1 MHGRVKVIQTAEQ
14 ERARK
19 LKRDQISK
27 EFAEECEKLWACREK
42 NDFSEAQLEKIGSLI
57 ETSPDTA
64 TLWNYRREIIMHLI
78 KNYSEDQ
85 EKVSEL
91 LESELNLT
99 TRCLYS
105 SPKSYTIWYHR
116 TWVMSN
122 HTAPNWE
129 SELKL
134 CNQALAKDERN
145 FHCWDY
151 RRFVVSKGSVS
162 TELELEFTYTAIEK
176 NMSNYSAWHYR
187 GELLASVSNVPCMSS
202 VRSPTSQIQGNS
214 RQSRPRFDF
223 STPNG
228 ELDLVHNALYTDPAD
243 QSPWFYYWWLLGS
256 GERKV
261 YLRELYISR
270 KLGRFVLVFSSAK
283 LIQTLKELQVSIKV
297 FPCEGTVSNSITLTP
312 KLLGGW
318 NSVLDEQLSAVWW
331 LPLNN
336 DLVTRYAPEND
347 RHLYQ
352 CQPWNVVAQV
362 SIRKTNRDGRNEI
375 HENMSEDSANYL
387 HLRCCMDSHQNE
399 SLTRVTLDPLRLL
412 NPMILPSHDP
422 KDLVGEL
429 NTVRELLSF
438 EPGNKWALL
447 TFVSLLRFIR
457 PHNCN
462 EEVTE
467 ALNKLVSVD
476 PQRSSYY
483 EHLRSLY
490 AALDVLAHAY
500 EYQSREVVLH
510 GLDMSCFRNLDW
522 YALMTKINFSN
533 NSIVRIPDTFAYLI
547 SVLELNLDDNQLVTL
562 HGISRLPS
570 LTNLSVQ
577 RNRLCT
583 FESIED
589 LVYCPSLRI
598 VYMNGNEVVKLPHL
612 SNMISEHPG
621 FQRQGGSFSLVYDI
635 TDHH

>member
-1 MHGRVKVIQTAEQ
+1 MHGRVKIIQTAEQ

-19 LKRDQISK
+19 LKKDQISK
-27 EFAEECEKLWACREK
+27 EFSEEFEKLWLCREK
-42 NDFSEAQLEKIGSLI
+42 DDFNEVHLEKIGSLI

-78 KNYSEDQ
+78 RKFSEDQ
-85 EKVSEL
+85 EKVSKL
-91 LESELNLT
+91 FESELNLT

-105 SPKSYTIWYHR
+105 SPKSYTVWYHR
-116 TWVMSN
+116 SWVMNN
-122 HTAPNWE
+122 HTSPNWE

-134 CNQALAKDERN
+134 CNQALTQDERN

-151 RRFVVSKGSVS
+151 RRFVVSKGNIS
-162 TELELEFTYTAIEK
+162 TELELEFTDSAIEK

-187 GELLASVSNVPCMSS
+187 GELLASAFNASS
-202 VRSPTSQIQGNS
+202 VSSSESLNPQTPLNKKQSQS
-214 RQSRPRFDF
+214 RFDF
-223 STPNG
+223 SLPNG
-228 ELDLVHNALYTDPAD
+228 ELDLVHNAIFTDPAD
-243 QSPWFYYWWLLGS
+243 QSPWFYYWWLLGR

-270 KLGRFVLVFSSAK
+270 KLGRFVLVFSSVK
-283 LIQTLKELQVSIKV
+283 LIQTLKDLQVSIKV
-297 FPCEGTVSNSITLTP
+297 FPCDGTISNSITLTP
-312 KLLGGW
+312 ELLGGW

-331 LPLNN
+331 LPLNQ
-336 DLVTRYAPEND
+336 DLVSRYAPDND

-362 SIRKTNRDGRNEI
+362 WIRKANSDENQEI
-375 HENMSEDSANYL
+375 CVNMPEDSANYL
-387 HLRCCMDSHQNE
+387 SLQCCMDSHQNE

-429 NTVRELLSF
+429 SIVRDLLSF
-438 EPGNKWALL
+438 EPKNKWALL
-447 TFVSLLRFIR
+447 TLVSLLRFIR
-457 PHNCN
+457 PHNFH
-462 EEVTE
+462 EEVKE
-467 ALNKLVSVD
+467 ALNVLVSVD
-476 PQRSSYY
+476 PQRSFYY

-500 EYQSREVVLH
+500 EEQSREVVLH
-510 GLDMSCFRNLDW
+510 NLDMSCFRNLDW
-522 YALMTKINFSN
+522 YALMTKIDFSN
-533 NSIVRIPDTFAYLI
+533 NSIVRIPDTFSYLI
-547 SVLELNLDDNQLVTL
+547 SVTELNLDDNQLVTL
-562 HGISRLPS
+562 YGISRLPS

-589 LVYCPSLRI
+589 LVYCPSLRV
-598 VYMNGNEVVKLPHL
+598 VYINGNEVIKLPQL
-612 SNMISEHPG
+612 SNLISKHPG
-621 FQRQGGSFSLVYDI
+621 FQRQGDSFSLVYDK
-635 TDHH
+635 TFHH